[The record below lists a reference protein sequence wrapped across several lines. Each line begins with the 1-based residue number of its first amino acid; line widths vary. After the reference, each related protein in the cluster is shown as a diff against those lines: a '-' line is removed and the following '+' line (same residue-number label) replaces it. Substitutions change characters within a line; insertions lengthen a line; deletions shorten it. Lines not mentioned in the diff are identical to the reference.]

1 MYRVPLTPAV
11 RESKMIHMKTA
22 TVRELRTSFP
32 RVERWIADG
41 ETVQITKRRRVVATL
56 VPPVR
61 DGESAVSMP
70 DFAARVRA
78 TFGGRRL
85 TARQSADLRDALR
98 GER

>member
-1 MYRVPLTPAV
+1 
-11 RESKMIHMKTA
+11 
-22 TVRELRTSFP
+22 
-32 RVERWIADG
+32 
-41 ETVQITKRRRVVATL
+41 VVATL

-61 DGESAVSMP
+61 HDETPVSMP

-85 TARQSADLRDALR
+85 TARQSVDLRDALR

>member
-1 MYRVPLTPAV
+1 
-11 RESKMIHMKTA
+11 MKTA

-41 ETVQITKRRRVVATL
+41 EAVQITKRRKVVATL

-61 DGESAVSMP
+61 HGVPVTMP

-85 TARQSADLRDALR
+85 TSRQSADLRHALR